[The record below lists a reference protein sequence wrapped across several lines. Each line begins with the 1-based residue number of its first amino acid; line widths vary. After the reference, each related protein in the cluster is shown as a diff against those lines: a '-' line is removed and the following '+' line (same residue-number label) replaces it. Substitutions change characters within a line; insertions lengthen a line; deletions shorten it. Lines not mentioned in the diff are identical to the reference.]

1 MVFILCFEDILLLQD
16 NRLLIK
22 RGAEADIYLI
32 QWYNKKAISKVRTPK
47 PYRHRSLDNEIRKYR
62 TIHEAA
68 MSSAA
73 KAAGILSPFI
83 YFIDPF
89 HAEIIMEFVQG
100 KSVKDVL
107 KPQLCYKMGIY
118 AALLHTNN
126 MVHGDLTTSNFI
138 ASKKVVLIDF
148 GLSYYSTRIEDKAV
162 DIRLI
167 KQVFNSAHMPL
178 YEDVYDSFIEGYLTV
193 MGKKQTHRILESV
206 SEIEQ
211 RGRYARVV

>member
-47 PYRHRSLDNEIRKYR
+47 PYRHRSLDDEIRKYR
-62 TIHEAA
+62 TIHEAT

-83 YFIDPF
+83 YFIDPCQ
-89 HAEIIMEFVQG
+89 AEIIMEFVQG

-118 AALLHTNN
+118 TALLHTNN

-167 KQVFNSAHMPL
+167 KQVFSSAHMPL

-193 MGKKQTHRILESV
+193 MGKKKTHRILESV

>member
-1 MVFILCFEDILLLQD
+1 MQD
-16 NRLLIK
+16 KRLLIK

-32 QWYNKKAISKVRTPK
+32 QWYNKKAISKVRIPK

-73 KAAGILSPFI
+73 KEAGIISPFI
-83 YFIDPF
+83 YFTDPF
-89 HAEIIMEFVQG
+89 QAEIIMEFIQG

-107 KPQLCYKMGIY
+107 TPQLSYKMGVY
-118 AALLHTNN
+118 TALLHTNN
-126 MVHGDLTTSNFI
+126 IVHGDLTTSNFI

-162 DIRLI
+162 EIRLI
-167 KQVFNSAHMPL
+167 RQVFSSAHTPL
-178 YEDVYDSFIEGYLTV
+178 YKDVYESFIEGYLTV
-193 MGKKQTHRILESV
+193 VDKKKMHRILESV

-211 RGRYARVV
+211 RGRYARVI

>member
-1 MVFILCFEDILLLQD
+1 MQD
-16 NRLLIK
+16 KRLLIK

-32 QWYNKKAISKVRTPK
+32 QWYNKKAISKVRIPK

-73 KAAGILSPFI
+73 KEAGIISPFI
-83 YFIDPF
+83 YFTDPF
-89 HAEIIMEFVQG
+89 QAEIIMEFIQG

-107 KPQLCYKMGIY
+107 TPQLSYKMGVY
-118 AALLHTNN
+118 TALLHTNN
-126 MVHGDLTTSNFI
+126 IVHGDLTTSNFI

-167 KQVFNSAHMPL
+167 RQVFSSAHTPL
-178 YEDVYDSFIEGYLTV
+178 YKDVYESFIEGYLTV
-193 MGKKQTHRILESV
+193 MGKKKMHRILESV

-211 RGRYARVV
+211 RGRYARVI

>member
-1 MVFILCFEDILLLQD
+1 MQD
-16 NRLLIK
+16 KRLLIK

-32 QWYNKKAISKVRTPK
+32 QWYNKKAISKVRIPK

-73 KAAGILSPFI
+73 KEAGIISPFI
-83 YFIDPF
+83 YFTDPF
-89 HAEIIMEFVQG
+89 QAEIIMEFIQG

-107 KPQLCYKMGIY
+107 TPQLSYKMGVY
-118 AALLHTNN
+118 TALLHTNN
-126 MVHGDLTTSNFI
+126 IVHGDLTTSNFI

-167 KQVFNSAHMPL
+167 RQVFSSAHTPL
-178 YEDVYDSFIEGYLTV
+178 YKDVYESFIEGYLTV
-193 MGKKQTHRILESV
+193 VDKKKMHRILESV

-211 RGRYARVV
+211 RGRYARVI

>member
-16 NRLLIK
+16 SRLLIK

-32 QWYNKKAISKVRTPK
+32 EWYSKKAISKVRTPK
-47 PYRHRSLDNEIRKYR
+47 PYRHRSLDDEIRKYR

-83 YFIDPF
+83 YFIDPCQ
-89 HAEIIMEFVQG
+89 AEIVMEFVQG

-118 AALLHTNN
+118 TALLHTNN

-167 KQVFNSAHMPL
+167 KQVFSSAHMPL

-193 MGKKQTHRILESV
+193 MGKKKTHRILESV